1 MSSVQIAF
9 ISLWG
14 VTLREQRGSWR
25 NFGVSFGIEYETFPC
40 VCSFDGGQIKLGR
53 NTNEHLKHI

>member
-40 VCSFDGGQIKLGR
+40 VCSFDGGQIKLDR